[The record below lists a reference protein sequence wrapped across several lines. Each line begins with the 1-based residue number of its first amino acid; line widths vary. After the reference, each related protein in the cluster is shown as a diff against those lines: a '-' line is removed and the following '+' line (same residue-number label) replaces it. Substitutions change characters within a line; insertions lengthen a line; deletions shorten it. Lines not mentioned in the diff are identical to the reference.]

1 MAKLAIEGVSG
12 DRPTS
17 AAMPAMGDVV

>member
-17 AAMPAMGDVV
+17 VAMPAIGDVV